1 MEMVCEALNISTSYL
16 TSLYKRYS
24 STSFNKCLVKHRIDN
39 AREFLMN
46 TPLKI
51 YEIAEKVGYNDVY
64 YFSHSFK
71 KQTGLTPK
79 EFRHE

>member
-1 MEMVCEALNISTSYL
+1 M
-16 TSLYKRYS
+16 
-24 STSFNKCLVKHRIDN
+24 KHRIDK
-39 AREFLMN
+39 ASELLMN